1 MSLSDRRAQS
11 HLSIVYSACTEMAK
25 VSSHGTGE
33 MRSKLEGP
41 RVCAWK
47 KDAVE

>member
-1 MSLSDRRAQS
+1 MSRSDRGAQS
-11 HLSIVYSACTEMAK
+11 HLSVVYSACTQMAK
-25 VSSHGTGE
+25 VSSHGIGE

-41 RVCAWK
+41 CVCGWK